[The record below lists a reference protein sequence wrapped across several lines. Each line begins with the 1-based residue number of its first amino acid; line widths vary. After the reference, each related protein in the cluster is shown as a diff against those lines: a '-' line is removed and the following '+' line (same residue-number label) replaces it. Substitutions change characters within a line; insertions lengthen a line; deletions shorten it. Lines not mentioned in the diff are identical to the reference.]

1 MAQRQS
7 TNVQRRQLTT
17 PELDRLRIAL
27 GSDFIS
33 LGASPL
39 VGGIDTAAYRLDARR
54 ENGEEV
60 TMVLRSF
67 RGVERDRSAERVRH
81 ERALLDAIAPHFA
94 RAPRP
99 LVADPSGDLLGEP
112 LVILTWLPGRPEP
125 PPRTGD
131 LAARAQWIEEF
142 ARPLAE
148 IHAIGLNGLP
158 PDIRRDEPLAK
169 VIDGLEREAPNDAL
183 SGAIVA
189 ALHRLLPATTSAELV
204 LLHHD
209 YWYGNT
215 IWEDRRLTG
224 VVDWSSAR
232 LGDPRKD
239 LALARADVAV
249 TLDLAATDQLAGSYE
264 RVRGPV
270 GGLVFWDLL
279 WALVGRRSME
289 SWLIGYAE
297 LGLPEL
303 SDAEAQSRLA
313 VFAERALQQ
322 EADARSRDRPR

>member
-1 MAQRQS
+1 VR
-7 TNVQRRQLTT
+7 RRQLTT
-17 PELDRLRIAL
+17 AELDRLRIAL

-39 VGGIDTAAYRLDARR
+39 VGGIDTAAYRLKAQNK
-54 ENGEEV
+54 NGEEV
-60 TMVLRSF
+60 TMVLRCF
-67 RGVERDRSAERVRH
+67 RGPGRARSAERVRH

-99 LVADPSGDLLGEP
+99 LIADPSGDLLGDP

-131 LAARAQWIEEF
+131 LAARAHWIEEF

-158 PDIRRDEPLAK
+158 PDMRRDESVATVLES
-169 VIDGLEREAPNDAL
+169 LEREAPNDGL
-183 SGAIVA
+183 SDAIVA
-189 ALHRLLPATTSAELV
+189 ALHRLLPATRSATLV

-224 VVDWSSAR
+224 VVDWSAAR

-239 LALARADVAV
+239 LALARADLAV
-249 TLDLAATDQLAGSYE
+249 TLDSAATDELAGAYE

-289 SWLIGYAE
+289 SWLIGYSE
-297 LGLPEL
+297 LGLPGL
-303 SDAEAQSRLA
+303 SYAEAQSRLA

-322 EADARSRDRPR
+322 EAHSG